1 MSSHRED
8 IIVMAY
14 IHGEGR
20 GQGTLFPIVLDDL
33 IASDNIC
40 RIIDLFV
47 HRLDMRDLGFERSE
61 AADTGRPG
69 YDPRDLLKLYLYGYL
84 NQIRSSRRLEAESKR
99 NVELMWLLGRLSPD
113 HKSISEFRRVHR
125 DAITDAGTCLV
136 RFAKECGL
144 VRGEWIAIDGSK
156 FQAVS
161 NADTVRERVALE
173 RYLDAI
179 DKEECGESLTVD
191 PTAIQDAIKKLEQHP
206 EIEASFM
213 LSRGKIIPAYNAQT
227 AVDSQNALIIAQKV
241 VLDAADNR
249 QLVPMVEASERILGS
264 SSFRIVADAGYS
276 NGKQAAECE
285 AKGLELHIPAA
296 RAVHTSSGGF
306 FYSREHFQYNSACD
320 TYTCPAGKTLA
331 RKRTRPKELDIVYRA
346 SPEDC
351 SGCHLKPHCTKAAQ
365 RSFCRHLYEDVLVRM
380 QERATPDAMR
390 LRRSTV
396 EHPFATIK
404 YRIFGHPRLLLR
416 GLSGAQVEM
425 SLATMAYNLKRMVAT
440 AGVHRLVKAL
450 G

>member
-1 MSSHRED
+1 MSSHCED

-20 GQGTLFPIVLDDL
+20 NQATLFPILLDDL
-33 IASDNIC
+33 IPVDHVC

-47 HRLDMRDLGFERSE
+47 HRLDMKALGFERAE

-69 YDPRDLLKLYLYGYL
+69 YDPRVLLKLYLYGYL
-84 NQIRSSRRLEAESKR
+84 NQLRSSRRLEAECKR
-99 NVELMWLLGRLSPD
+99 NVETMWLLGRLRPD
-113 HKSISEFRRVHR
+113 HKSIAEFRRVHR
-125 DAITDAGTCLV
+125 DAITEAGSCLV
-136 RFAKECGL
+136 QFARHCGL
-144 VRGEWIAIDGSK
+144 VKGEWIAIDGSK

-173 RYLDAI
+173 KFLDAA
-179 DKEECGESLTVD
+179 ESEDRADSVEYD
-191 PTAIQDAIKKLEQHP
+191 STAVQEAIRKLEQHP

-213 LSRGKIIPAYNAQT
+213 LSRGKIIPAYNVQT
-227 AVDSQNALIIAQKV
+227 AVDSENSLIIAQSV

-249 QLVPMVEASERILGS
+249 QLVPMVESTAKILGS
-264 SSFRIVADAGYS
+264 SRFRVVADAGYS

-306 FYSREHFQYNSACD
+306 FYSREHFQYDSQSD
-320 TYTCPAGKTLA
+320 TYTCPAGKILV

-346 SPEDC
+346 SPDDC
-351 SGCHLKPHCTKAAQ
+351 SGCHLKPHCTKSAQ
-365 RSFCRHLYEDVLVRM
+365 RSFCRHLHEDVLVRM

-396 EHPFATIK
+396 EHPFATMK

-416 GLSGAQVEM
+416 GLSGARVEI
-425 SLATMAYNLKRMVAT
+425 SLATMAYNLKRMLT
-440 AGVHRLVKAL
+440 AAGARKLIQAL